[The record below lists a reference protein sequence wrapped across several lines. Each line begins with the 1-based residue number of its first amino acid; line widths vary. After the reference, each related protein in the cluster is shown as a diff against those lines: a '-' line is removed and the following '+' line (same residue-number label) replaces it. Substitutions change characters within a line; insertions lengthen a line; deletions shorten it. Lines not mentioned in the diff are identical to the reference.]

1 MEEERQVEER
11 LLSEAPKNLKIYV
24 GRAGEVQPPSTATGR
39 DFTGDRHPTDG
50 EHIAGRARLPGCG
63 VAIWEDAAGGE
74 VTPSTESE
82 EAAENLRERSARRQA
97 CGPEEIP
104 NSEQELAHLELRDSL
119 EIGPNWWW
127 RWLWPSLA
135 TTWFGHG
142 QADFGHRPFR
152 FWPQP

>member
-11 LLSEAPKNLKIYV
+11 LLSEAPENLKIYV

-39 DFTGDRHPTDG
+39 DFTGDRPPTDG
-50 EHIAGRARLPGCG
+50 EHVAGRARLPGCG

-82 EAAENLRERSARRQA
+82 EAAENLRERSTRSQA

-104 NSEQELAHLELRDSL
+104 IPSRSWPTSSC
-119 EIGPNWWW
+119 EILW
-127 RWLWPSLA
+127 RSDR
-135 TTWFGHG
+135 TGGGGT
-142 QADFGHRPFR
+142 AD
-152 FWPQP
+152 